1 MAQAL
6 GTLEGTA
13 ISHTCST
20 AAKIEVPTLRLR
32 VPVLV
37 GQRLWRVLASL
48 KRNGDARLGGRLL
61 DLAQVQAF
69 ASAMM
74 PGNQHAMSKL
84 WLARLAV
91 TME

>member
-1 MAQAL
+1 M
-6 GTLEGTA
+6 
-13 ISHTCST
+13 
-20 AAKIEVPTLRLR
+20 
-32 VPVLV
+32 PVLV
-37 GQRLWRVLASL
+37 GQRLLRALESL
-48 KRNGDARLGGRLL
+48 KRDGNARLGGRLL